1 MARIRFAF
9 RSLAKAPFLSLV
21 VILSVGL
28 GIGAN
33 TAIFSLLHQILLD
46 SLPVQRPQEL
56 VVLTAPEEFKGGSSR
71 TSDSG
76 GMDHIFSYPMFR
88 ELEKHAQGVTGVA
101 AFFQLGANL
110 SFQNQTLPNAVMV
123 VSGGYFPIL
132 GVRPLLGR
140 TIDPADDTGSG
151 NAVAV
156 LSYGYWSDHLG
167 GDSGVLNQPLKV
179 NGQTFTIVGVAP
191 KGFTSTTLGQEPAAF
206 LPLTFKPLLTPHWN
220 GTDRWDDYYLYL
232 FARLQPGVTRPR
244 AAAALNSV
252 YAGLLEEQSKKPR
265 FFYQKKIQRFLASRL
280 TLKDGSQG
288 QSGMRDETKIPL
300 IILMCATGMVLLI
313 AMANAA
319 NLLLARSAQRRREM
333 AIRAAMGAGQGDL
346 MLQLLVEALLLA
358 LAGGVAGLAFAGLTV
373 KLLLAQLATDGT
385 DPFPL
390 GNPGL
395 ASASLRSGT
404 FAGHR
409 PDVRALSR
417 LGGRAVVPV
426 RHVEG

>member
-1 MARIRFAF
+1 MSDSTF

-56 VVLTAPEEFKGGSSR
+56 VVLTSPEEFKGGSSR
-71 TSDSG
+71 TGDSG

-88 ELEKHAQGVTGVA
+88 ELERHAQGVTGVA
-101 AFFQLGANL
+101 AFFQFGANI
-110 SFQNQTLPNAVMV
+110 SFQKQTLPNGVMV

-140 TIDPADDTGSG
+140 TIEPADDTGSG

-156 LSYGYWSDHLG
+156 LSHGYWSDHLG

-232 FARLQPGVTRPR
+232 FARLQPGVTRPQ
-244 AAAALNSV
+244 ASAALNSA

-265 FFYQKKIQRFLASRL
+265 FFYQKKVQRFLASRL
-280 TLKDGSQG
+280 SLKDGSQG
-288 QSGMRDETKIPL
+288 QSIMRDDTKIPL
-300 IILMCATGMVLLI
+300 IILMCATGCCSSPWPMPRTCCWPVR
-313 AMANAA
+313 
-319 NLLLARSAQRRREM
+319 RS
-333 AIRAAMGAGQGDL
+333 GAGRW
-346 MLQLLVEALLLA
+346 
-358 LAGGVAGLAFAGLTV
+358 
-373 KLLLAQLATDGT
+373 
-385 DPFPL
+385 P
-390 GNPGL
+390 
-395 ASASLRSGT
+395 SARRWGPARVTSCCSCWWKRCYWPWP
-404 FAGHR
+404 AVW
-409 PDVRALSR
+409 PDSR
-417 LGGRAVVPV
+417 LPGSP
-426 RHVEG
+426 